1 MGGNILFMKI
11 NHDCIRDILLYLEE
25 NLKIEGHVFLSINLK
40 TLQDNLPE
48 YSAEDVFYS
57 VYNLHQIRF
66 IEGRI
71 NNVSNMKM
79 LFCEIENITYSG
91 HRFLATIKPE
101 PIWSK
106 TKTIV
111 SKIGVHTLDFIE
123 GVAHDVAVESAKQAV
138 TIAMMPNNN
147 K

>member
-1 MGGNILFMKI
+1 MKI
-11 NHDCIRDILLYLEE
+11 NHDCIRDVLLYLEE
-25 NLKIEGHVFLSINLK
+25 NLKIEGHVFIPITLK
-40 TLQDNLPE
+40 MLQDNLTD

-79 LFCEIENITYSG
+79 MFCEIENITYAG
-91 HRFLATIKPE
+91 HRFLATVKPE
-101 PIWSK
+101 PIWTK
-106 TKTIV
+106 TKSIV
-111 SKIGVHTLDFIE
+111 TKIGVHTLDFIE

-138 TIAMMPNNN
+138 TIAMTAQ
-147 K
+147 